1 MGRRGK
7 IWIATAGIAALAA
20 GAFWWRGGAAPPPV
34 LVSVGTG
41 LPGGVYDAVGRSLAE
56 LTVDAPVRVR
66 AVATAASVENVA
78 RVRAGELDAGFA
90 LADVAALS
98 VQDSSPAAPT
108 AGSEGVQDLQAVARL
123 YDNHVHLVVR
133 AGSPYASIGDLAGA
147 RVSLGA
153 ESSGTEV
160 IAERLLEITG
170 IAVGADAGARGLGET
185 ARLGLGDSV
194 AALERGEI
202 DAFFWSGGLPTDAI
216 TGLAGRMPI
225 RLLDVSAAL
234 PELTARYGPFYAEAP
249 ILADTYAGVDPVRTV
264 SVPSLLVV
272 GSEMPDDVA
281 AALARAVLDSREE
294 LARLHPATYQLSPRT
309 AVATSPVPLHPG
321 AARYYRDAKPFS

>member
-7 IWIATAGIAALAA
+7 IWIAAAGIAALAA
-20 GAFWWRGGAAPPPV
+20 GALWWRGGAGPPPV

-56 LTVDAPVRVR
+56 LTVDGPVRVR

-98 VQDSSPAAPT
+98 VQDTSPAAPT

-160 IAERLLEITG
+160 IAERLLEIAG
-170 IAVGADAGARGLGET
+170 IAVGADAGAHGLGET
-185 ARLGLGDSV
+185 ARLGLGRFGGGARARRDRRV
-194 AALERGEI
+194 LLVGRAANRCHHRSRG
-202 DAFFWSGGLPTDAI
+202 TDADP
-216 TGLAGRMPI
+216 APR
-225 RLLDVSAAL
+225 RVRSAARAHRQVRPVL
-234 PELTARYGPFYAEAP
+234 RRG
-249 ILADTYAGVDPVRTV
+249 AD
-264 SVPSLLVV
+264 
-272 GSEMPDDVA
+272 
-281 AALARAVLDSREE
+281 
-294 LARLHPATYQLSPRT
+294 PRRH
-309 AVATSPVPLHPG
+309 LRGGRPG
-321 AARYYRDAKPFS
+321 AHRERAESARRRL